1 MYLLNTTLKH
11 ILEVHPNQTPLPV
24 LSFYHSSDF
33 CTRGFLS
40 SSEYCSQLP
49 SDGGAFYTNDTMDS
63 SRPYYKK
70 AWPPILYAA
79 SLWLKETGFIN
90 VDKDNSRPA
99 NMKVDVS
106 DTNRFHLLIGVYD
119 LKLTKTF

>member
-1 MYLLNTTLKH
+1 MSIFDSKYIFSCL
-11 ILEVHPNQTPLPV
+11 ISP
-24 LSFYHSSDF
+24 
-33 CTRGFLS
+33 
-40 SSEYCSQLP
+40 EYSSQLP
-49 SDGGAFYTNDTMDS
+49 SEGGAFYTSDTMDS

-90 VDKDNSRPA
+90 VDKDDSRPA

-106 DTNRFHLLIGVYD
+106 DTNRFHLLIGLESIFFTLQETCVCCDNVHLVIY
-119 LKLTKTF
+119 LL